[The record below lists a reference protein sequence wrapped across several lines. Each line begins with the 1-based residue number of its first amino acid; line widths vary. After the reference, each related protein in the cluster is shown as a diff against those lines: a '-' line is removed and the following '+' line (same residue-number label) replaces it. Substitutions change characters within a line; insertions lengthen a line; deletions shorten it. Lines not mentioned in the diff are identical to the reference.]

1 MDVKLTT
8 DVLNEALSRYPKPE
22 IFNTDQGS
30 QYTAQAHVN
39 ILKKHSIKIS
49 MDGNGLDKGGHYI
62 LPLFFFV
69 DYSIID
75 ILT

>member
-49 MDGNGLDKGGHYI
+49 MDGSGLDKGGHYKE
-62 LPLFFFV
+62 P
-69 DYSIID
+69 
-75 ILT
+75 